1 MITFN
6 KFILDNGLK
15 VIVHEDRATPFA
27 VVNVLYNVGARDEEP
42 DKTGFAHLFEHLMFG
57 GSANIPRY
65 DEPLERAG
73 GTSNAFT
80 NNDITNYYDII
91 PANNIEIAFWLES
104 DRMLGLAFSERS
116 LEVQRKVVCEEFK
129 EHYIN
134 QPYGDIW
141 HLLSDLSYKVHPYR
155 WPTIGKE
162 LSHIENAVLDD
173 VKEFFYKYYRPNNAI
188 LVVAGNVQTEAIKKL
203 SEKWF
208 GDIPPGDIPAKDFPS
223 EPTQTEPRQL
233 NKKADVPVNAILK
246 SYHMYNRK
254 DSRYYAADL
263 ITDILS
269 NGDSSRLMQSLVK
282 EQKLFSEVSAFA
294 TERIDGGQIILE
306 GMLNKGVKMEQAE
319 KSILAELDKLIQ
331 DGMEQK
337 ELQKV
342 QNKAEADLVRQETTT
357 MAKAMGLAYFEL
369 LGDAKQVNA
378 EIDKYLAVT
387 TTDIK
392 QVATSIL
399 QPSNCSTLYYYG
411 LVTK

>member
-15 VIVHEDRATPFA
+15 VIVHEDRATPF
-27 VVNVLYNVGARDEEP
+27 VVMNILYNVGARDEDP

-73 GTSNAFT
+73 GKSNAFT

-91 PANNIEIAFWLES
+91 PANNIEVAFWLES

-116 LEVQRKVVCEEFK
+116 LKVQKKVVCEEFK

-188 LVVAGNVQTEAIKKL
+188 LIVAGNVQTKAIKKL

-208 GDIPPGDIPAKDFPS
+208 GDIPPGDIPAKDFPA

-263 ITDILS
+263 MTDILS

-319 KSILAELDKLIQ
+319 KSILVELDKLSQ
-331 DGMEQK
+331 DGIEQK

-342 QNKAEADLVRQETTT
+342 QNKAEAALVRQETTT

-378 EIDKYLAVT
+378 EITQYLAVS

-392 QVATSIL
+392 NEVNSIF
-399 QPSNCSTLYYYG
+399 QPSNCSTLYYYA
-411 LVTK
+411 K